1 MEDSA
6 DTRGTAG
13 ITIYAYPL
21 LNDTFLYL
29 QEENY
34 LLSCAQSP
42 LLATP
47 KSGTRSASSGDTGAR
62 THLSG
67 GAAGRG
73 RIPKGVF
80 TWDSDMTPSFE
91 TCRVPG
97 VGEERDPARSL
108 PYEHGRPTT
117 DSASGVSLSSQPRLK
132 LHRSSSNSR
141 DYINNN
147 KTPRQSPTRA
157 QDDDFIKPRGDLP
170 PKERRHWALKPL
182 RSSAAKHRKEPRTH
196 RKGSFS
202 FFRDAEDNENL
213 NTESGSESPKAVRTP
228 AANQP
233 LPSPTVGVLSTKIS
247 EMELKIE
254 EILTLEPVDLML
266 REK

>member
-1 MEDSA
+1 MLDGPISC
-6 DTRGTAG
+6 
-13 ITIYAYPL
+13 P
-21 LNDTFLYL
+21 

-47 KSGTRSASSGDTGAR
+47 KSGVRGISGDVGGR
-62 THLSG
+62 THLAG
-67 GAAGRG
+67 GTAGRG
-73 RIPKGVF
+73 RSPKAVF
-80 TWDSDMTPSFE
+80 TWDSEMTQSLEPS
-91 TCRVPG
+91 RVSG
-97 VGEERDPARSL
+97 AGEEREPARSL
-108 PYEHGRPTT
+108 PYQHSRAKS
-117 DSASGVSLSSQPRLK
+117 DSAAGGSLSSQPRLK

-157 QDDDFIKPRGDLP
+157 QDDEFIKARGDLP
-170 PKERRHWALKPL
+170 LKERRHWALKPL
-182 RSSAAKHRKEPRTH
+182 RSSAAKHRKELKLH
-196 RKGSFS
+196 RKSSFS
-202 FFRDAEDNENL
+202 FFRDSDDNENL
-213 NTESGSESPKAVRTP
+213 NTESGGESPKMVATP
-228 AANQP
+228 AAAP

-247 EMELKIE
+247 EMEMKIE

>member
-1 MEDSA
+1 
-6 DTRGTAG
+6 
-13 ITIYAYPL
+13 
-21 LNDTFLYL
+21 
-29 QEENY
+29 
-34 LLSCAQSP
+34 
-42 LLATP
+42 
-47 KSGTRSASSGDTGAR
+47 
-62 THLSG
+62 
-67 GAAGRG
+67 
-73 RIPKGVF
+73 
-80 TWDSDMTPSFE
+80 MTPSFE

-97 VGEERDPARSL
+97 AGEERDPTRSL
-108 PYEHGRPTT
+108 PYEHCRPTS
-117 DSASGVSLSSQPRLK
+117 DSSASVSLSSQPRLK

-170 PKERRHWALKPL
+170 LKERRHWALKPL
-182 RSSAAKHRKEPRTH
+182 RSSAAKHRKEPKPH
-196 RKGSFS
+196 RKSSFS

-228 AANQP
+228 AAAQP